1 VLHYLLTGDESVRDT
16 LARTGEWL
24 VGGTGPA
31 GLDHYD
37 FHNLREAGWHLTH
50 LCGIA
55 RLTDDPRSLNAAS
68 IIVERVLER
77 QGENGGWD
85 HLLTLSH
92 CACPPPRHRGEAGFM
107 VGVLLSGLRRF
118 HELTDDERVAACIVR
133 GAHWLI
139 ASTYDEDR
147 GLFRYTTCPKKRQP
161 DPEYTV
167 PVLDGLVYANTLAP
181 DSKLSAIIERGFDDL
196 GLMRGRLGHLG
207 FGKALCWQT
216 RFVPTVLAYWSLR
229 TWPGLPGQRVTHVT

>member
-1 VLHYLLTGDESVRDT
+1 
-16 LARTGEWL
+16 
-24 VGGTGPA
+24 
-31 GLDHYD
+31 
-37 FHNLREAGWHLTH
+37 
-50 LCGIA
+50 
-55 RLTDDPRSLNAAS
+55 
-68 IIVERVLER
+68 
-77 QGENGGWD
+77 
-85 HLLTLSH
+85 
-92 CACPPPRHRGEAGFM
+92 M

-229 TWPGLPGQRVTHVT
+229 TVAGLTRTTRHSCDLIPKPVESLVETAALHRTLKQWRDQPLRPGNKDAG